1 MTSPILAEYD
11 DLRSSYDAFRTHL
24 ASLLPQLLFADNI
37 QPHKIESRLKSRQS
51 LEKKIGR
58 TEKSYSKLADITDIC
73 GIRLITYFAAD
84 VDAIA
89 TILEREF
96 EIDRAN
102 SIDKRQYTDPDR
114 FGYASLHY
122 VISLSTDRAKLTEC
136 ASWRGYKAEVQVR
149 TIIQH
154 AWAEIEH
161 DLGFKSSTAVPREI
175 RRRFSRL
182 SALLETADDEF
193 AGIKNDL
200 TGYTAKVSAELK
212 TPQPNVAIDGPSIH
226 ELIKSD
232 SLVVECEIQIAKR
245 SNRPLLEADPHK
257 CSLLADYLHTVG
269 ITTVSALHD
278 FLRPNKDAIVA
289 VAVERLL
296 LGSGAVGAG
305 ITLLYTC
312 YGVLA
317 RSGDVDAFV
326 RFLDTHRFAG
336 KQSNRDFATDV
347 IAAFNAHAR

>member
-149 TIIQH
+149 SIIQH

-161 DLGFKSSTAVPREI
+161 DLGYKSKQAIPQNI
-175 RRRFSRL
+175 RRRFFRL
-182 SALLETADDEF
+182 AAMLEIADDEF
-193 AGIKNDL
+193 AALK
-200 TGYTAKVSAELK
+200 SAIAEYSE
-212 TPQPNVAIDGPSIH
+212 NVRVTLAEGSLDVPID
-226 ELIKSD
+226 
-232 SLVVECEIQIAKR
+232 
-245 SNRPLLEADPHK
+245 
-257 CSLLADYLHTVG
+257 
-269 ITTVSALHD
+269 
-278 FLRPNKDAIVA
+278 
-289 VAVERLL
+289 
-296 LGSGAVGAG
+296 
-305 ITLLYTC
+305 
-312 YGVLA
+312 
-317 RSGDVDAFV
+317 
-326 RFLDTHRFAG
+326 
-336 KQSNRDFATDV
+336 
-347 IAAFNAHAR
+347 